1 VSRQRVGIVGAG
13 VLGLAVAYR
22 LQQRHP
28 GMSVEV
34 VEKEHAV
41 AMHQTGRNSGV
52 VHAGIYYPPGSQ
64 KAELCVSGGR
74 QLREYCAARGLVFQ
88 ECGKLV
94 VARGPDEVPRLQDLL
109 ERGRA
114 NGVRD
119 LRWLDGDALGE
130 VEPHAQGVA
139 AVHSPHTA
147 IVDFTAISHQLARDV
162 SEAGGA
168 VLLDEQ
174 VHAIVQSSRSV
185 TLDTSRGSHTY
196 DLVVA
201 CAGLQADRV
210 AKLVGDAADPAI
222 LPFRGEY
229 LALRPERTHLVR
241 GLIYPVPDPRYPF
254 LGVHL
259 TRRVD
264 GGVTLG
270 PNAVLALSRQGYRRR
285 DVNWA
290 DLAETLR
297 WPGFAPLARQH
308 WRTGAVELASSLN
321 RRRFVALARRYVP
334 ELELAD
340 VVPAP
345 AGVRAQAVDA
355 HGRLV
360 DDFRITR
367 NGRVVNVRNAPS
379 PAATSSL
386 AIADHIIDG
395 LDLS

>member
-1 VSRQRVGIVGAG
+1 MSRQRVGVVGAG

-28 GMSVEV
+28 GVSVEV
-34 VEKEHAV
+34 VEKERAV
-41 AMHQTGRNSGV
+41 AIHQTGHNSGV

-64 KAELCVSGGR
+64 KAELCVRGRR
-74 QLREYCAARGLVFQ
+74 QLREYCATRGLVYE

-94 VARGPDEVPRLQDLL
+94 VARDLSEVPRLRGLL
-109 ERGRA
+109 ERGLA

-119 LRWLDGDALGE
+119 LRWLDGDALCE
-130 VEPHAQGVA
+130 IEPHARGVA

-147 IVDFTAISHQLARDV
+147 IVDFLAISQQLARDV
-162 SEAGGA
+162 SEAGGT
-168 VLLDEQ
+168 LLLGEQ
-174 VHAIVQSSRSV
+174 VNAVVQGSRSV
-185 TLDTSRGSHTY
+185 TLNTSRGARTY

-210 AKLVGDAADPAI
+210 ARLVGDDADPI
-222 LPFRGEY
+222 IVPFRGEY

-264 GGVTLG
+264 GGVILG

-285 DVNWA
+285 DVEWA
-290 DLAETLR
+290 DLVETLR
-297 WPGFAPLARQH
+297 WPGFAPLARRH
-308 WRTGAVELASSLN
+308 WRTGAAELASSLS

-334 ELELAD
+334 ELDPGD
-340 VVPAP
+340 VVTTL

-355 HGRLV
+355 RGRLV

-367 NGRVVNVRNAPS
+367 QGRMVNVRNAPS

-386 AIADHIIDG
+386 AIADHIIDV
-395 LDLS
+395 LALS

>member
-1 VSRQRVGIVGAG
+1 VGIVGAG
-13 VLGLAVAYR
+13 VLGLAVAHR

-28 GMSVEV
+28 GVSVEV
-34 VEKEHAV
+34 VEKEPAV
-41 AMHQTGRNSGV
+41 AIHQTGRNSGV

-64 KAELCVSGGR
+64 KAKLCVQGGR
-74 QLREYCAARGLVFQ
+74 QLREYCAGRGLVFE

-94 VARGPDEVPRLQDLL
+94 VAREPDEVPRLHGLL

-119 LRWLDGDALGE
+119 LRWLDGGALGE
-130 VEPHAQGVA
+130 FEPHARGVA

-147 IVDFTAISHQLARDV
+147 IVDFVAISQQLARDV
-162 SEAGGA
+162 SEAGGS
-168 VLLDEQ
+168 VWLGEQ
-174 VHAIVQSSRSV
+174 VHAVVQGAQSV
-185 TLDTSRGSHTY
+185 TVDTSRRARTY

-201 CAGLQADRV
+201 CAGLYADRV
-210 AKLVGDAADPAI
+210 ARLVGDAADPAI
-222 LPFRGEY
+222 VPFRGEY

-241 GLIYPVPDPRYPF
+241 GMIYPVPDPRYPF

-259 TRRVD
+259 TRRVG
-264 GGVTLG
+264 GGVILG

-285 DVNWA
+285 DVDWA

-308 WRTGAVELASSLN
+308 WRTGAAELASSLS

-334 ELELAD
+334 ELNLAD

-367 NGRVVNVRNAPS
+367 HGRMVNVRNAPS

-386 AIADHIIDG
+386 AIADHIIDVLA
-395 LDLS
+395 LD

>member
-1 VSRQRVGIVGAG
+1 VGIIGAG

-22 LQQRHP
+22 LQNRHP
-28 GMSVEV
+28 GISVEV
-34 VEKEHAV
+34 VEKERAV

-64 KAELCVSGGR
+64 KAQLCVRGGG
-74 QLREYCAARGLVFQ
+74 QLREYCAARGLVYE

-94 VARGPDEVPRLQDLL
+94 VARGPDEIPRLHGLL

-119 LRWLDGDALGE
+119 LRWLDGRELGE
-130 VEPHAQGVA
+130 IEPHARGVA

-147 IVDFTAISHQLARDV
+147 IVDFGAIARQLARDV
-162 SEAGGA
+162 TGTGGA
-168 VLLDEQ
+168 VWLDEQ
-174 VHAIVQSSRSV
+174 VNAVVQGSRSI
-185 TLDTSRGSHTY
+185 TLETSRASRTY

-210 AKLVGDAADPAI
+210 AMLVGDEADPAI
-222 LPFRGEY
+222 VPFRGEY
-229 LALRPERTHLVR
+229 LALRPERSHLVR

-259 TRRVD
+259 TRRVG

-285 DVNWA
+285 DVDWA
-290 DLAETLR
+290 DLTETLR

-308 WRTGAVELASSLN
+308 WRTGAAELASSLS

-334 ELELAD
+334 ELRLAD

-345 AGVRAQAVDA
+345 AGVRAQAVDS
-355 HGRLV
+355 HGQLV

-367 NGRVVNVRNAPS
+367 HGRMVNVRNAPS

-386 AIADHIIDG
+386 AIADHIIDRLELG
-395 LDLS
+395 

>member
-1 VSRQRVGIVGAG
+1 MNRQRVGIVGAG
-13 VLGLAVAYR
+13 VLGLAVAHR

-28 GMSVEV
+28 GVSVEV
-34 VEKEHAV
+34 VEKERAV

-64 KAELCVSGGR
+64 KAELCVRGGR
-74 QLREYCAARGLVFQ
+74 QLREYCAERGLVYE

-94 VARGPDEVPRLQDLL
+94 VARGPDEVPRLRGLL
-109 ERGRA
+109 DRGRA
-114 NGVRD
+114 NGVHD
-119 LRWLDGDALGE
+119 LCWLDGDAVGE
-130 VEPHAQGVA
+130 VEPHARGVA

-147 IVDFTAISHQLARDV
+147 IVDFVAISQQLARDV

-168 VLLDEQ
+168 VRLDEQ
-174 VHAIVQSSRSV
+174 VHAVVQDSWSV
-185 TLDTSRGSHTY
+185 TLETSREARTY

-201 CAGLQADRV
+201 CAGLYADRV
-210 AKLVGDAADPAI
+210 ARLVGDAADPAI
-222 LPFRGEY
+222 VPFRGEY

-259 TRRVD
+259 TRRVG

-285 DVNWA
+285 DVDWV
-290 DLAETLR
+290 DLADTLR
-297 WPGFAPLARQH
+297 WPGFAPLARRH
-308 WRTGAVELASSLN
+308 WRTGVAELASSLS

-340 VVPAP
+340 IVPAT
-345 AGVRAQAVDA
+345 AGVRAQAVDI
-355 HGRLV
+355 HGQLV

-367 NGRVVNVRNAPS
+367 HGRTVNVRNAPS

-395 LDLS
+395 LDLG